1 MTMNE
6 DTMSY
11 VVFEK
16 ATTRFAGKKAKY
28 NEPIFETIAAAK
40 SHVARLVKSG
50 KYQAEDL
57 AVADY
62 SYFHDEIEAIVERT
76 NIMSGKTFY
85 ERINV
90 PYYCSPSSETYW
102 SM

>member
-1 MTMNE
+1 
-6 DTMSY
+6 MSY

-16 ATTRFAGKKAKY
+16 ATTRYAGRKDKY
-28 NEPIFETIAAAK
+28 NDPIFPTMAAAK
-40 SHVARLVKSG
+40 SHMTRLVRDG
-50 KYQAEDL
+50 KYAAEEL

-76 NIMSGKTFY
+76 NLMSGQKFY

>member
-1 MTMNE
+1 
-6 DTMSY
+6 MSY

-16 ATTRFAGKKAKY
+16 ATTRFAGKKGKY
-28 NEPIFETIAAAK
+28 NEPIFPTMAAAK
-40 SHVARLVKSG
+40 SHMTRLVKSG
-50 KYQAEDL
+50 KYAAEDI

-62 SYFHDEIEAIVERT
+62 SYFHDEIEAIVERV
-76 NIMSGKTFY
+76 NLMSGQVFY

-90 PYYCSPSSETYW
+90 PHYCSPSSETYW

>member
-1 MTMNE
+1 
-6 DTMSY
+6 MSY
-11 VVFEK
+11 VVFET

-28 NEPIFETIAAAK
+28 NDPIFPTMAAAK
-40 SHVARLVKSG
+40 SHMTRLVKSG
-50 KYQAEDL
+50 KYTAEQI

-76 NIMSGKTFY
+76 NIMSGQVFY
-85 ERINV
+85 ERIKV

>member
-1 MTMNE
+1 
-6 DTMSY
+6 MSY

-50 KYQAEDL
+50 KYQAEEL

-76 NIMSGKTFY
+76 NLMSGKPFY

>member
-1 MTMNE
+1 
-6 DTMSY
+6 MSY

-16 ATTRFAGKKAKY
+16 ATTRFAGKKGKY
-28 NEPIFETIAAAK
+28 NEPIFPTMAAAK
-40 SHVARLVKSG
+40 SHMTRLVKSG
-50 KYQAEDL
+50 KYAAEDL

-76 NIMSGKTFY
+76 NLMSGQKFY

>member
-1 MTMNE
+1 
-6 DTMSY
+6 MSY

-16 ATTRFAGKKAKY
+16 ATTRFAGKKGKY
-28 NEPIFETIAAAK
+28 NEPIFPTMAAAK
-40 SHVARLVKSG
+40 SHMTRLVKSG
-50 KYQAEDL
+50 KYTAEDI

-62 SYFHDEIEAIVERT
+62 SYYHDEIEAIVERV
-76 NIMSGKTFY
+76 NLMSGQVFY

-90 PYYCSPSSETYW
+90 PHYCSPSSETYW

>member
-1 MTMNE
+1 
-6 DTMSY
+6 MSY

-28 NEPIFETIAAAK
+28 NDPIFPTMAAAK
-40 SHVARLVKSG
+40 SHMTRLVKSG
-50 KYQAEDL
+50 KYAAEDI

-62 SYFHDEIEAIVERT
+62 SYFHDEIEAIVERV
-76 NIMSGKTFY
+76 NLMSGQVFY

-90 PYYCSPSSETYW
+90 PHYCSPSSETYW

>member
-1 MTMNE
+1 
-6 DTMSY
+6 MSY
-11 VVFEK
+11 VVFET
-16 ATTRFAGKKAKY
+16 ATTRYAGKKAKY
-28 NEPIFETIAAAK
+28 NDPIFSSMAAAK
-40 SHVARLVKSG
+40 SHMARLIKSG
-50 KYQAEDL
+50 KYTADQI
-57 AVADY
+57 AVADR

-76 NIMSGKTFY
+76 NIMNGQVFF

>member
-11 VVFEK
+11 VVFET
-16 ATTRFAGKKAKY
+16 ATTRYAGKKAKY
-28 NEPIFETIAAAK
+28 NDPIFPTMSAAK
-40 SHVARLVKSG
+40 SHMTRLIKSG
-50 KYQAEDL
+50 KYTAEQI
-57 AVADY
+57 AVADR

-76 NIMSGKTFY
+76 NLMSGKPFF

>member
-1 MTMNE
+1 MNE

-16 ATTRFAGKKAKY
+16 ATTRYAGKKAKY
-28 NEPIFETIAAAK
+28 DDPIFDSIAAAK
-40 SHVARLVKSG
+40 SHMARLIKSG
-50 KYQAEDL
+50 KYTAEQID
-57 AVADY
+57 VADR
-62 SYFHDEIEAIVERT
+62 SYFHDEIEQIVERT
-76 NIMSGKTFY
+76 NLMSGKVFF

-90 PYYCSPSSETYW
+90 PHYCSPSCETYW

>member
-1 MTMNE
+1 MNE
-6 DTMSY
+6 DTMSF
-11 VVFEK
+11 VVFET
-16 ATTRFAGKKAKY
+16 ATTRYAGKKAKY
-28 NEPIFETIAAAK
+28 NEPIFPTMAAAK
-40 SHVARLVKSG
+40 SHMTRLIKSG
-50 KYQAEDL
+50 KYTADQI

-76 NIMSGKTFY
+76 NLMSGKTFY

>member
-1 MTMNE
+1 
-6 DTMSY
+6 MSY
-11 VVFEK
+11 VVFET
-16 ATTRFAGKKAKY
+16 ATTRYAGRKGKY
-28 NEPIFETIAAAK
+28 NDPIFPTMAAAK
-40 SHVARLVKSG
+40 SHMTRLIKSG
-50 KYQAEDL
+50 KYTVDQL

-62 SYFHDEIEAIVERT
+62 SYYHDEIEAIVERT
-76 NIMSGKTFY
+76 NLMSGKTFY

>member
-6 DTMSY
+6 DTMSF
-11 VVFEK
+11 VVFET
-16 ATTRFAGKKAKY
+16 ATTRYAGKKAKY
-28 NEPIFETIAAAK
+28 NEPIFPTMAAAK
-40 SHVARLVKSG
+40 SHMTRLIKSG
-50 KYQAEDL
+50 KYTADQI

-76 NIMSGKTFY
+76 NLMSGKTFY

>member
-1 MTMNE
+1 
-6 DTMSY
+6 MSY
-11 VVFEK
+11 VVFET

-28 NEPIFETIAAAK
+28 DEPIFDSIAAAK
-40 SHVARLVKSG
+40 SHMARLIKSG
-50 KYQAEDL
+50 KYTAEQL

-62 SYFHDEIEAIVERT
+62 CYYHDEIEAIVERT
-76 NIMSGKTFY
+76 NLMSGKTFY

-90 PYYCSPSSETYW
+90 PNYCSPSSETYW

>member
-1 MTMNE
+1 
-6 DTMSY
+6 MSY

-16 ATTRFAGKKAKY
+16 ATTRFAGKKGKY
-28 NEPIFETIAAAK
+28 NDPIFPTMAAAK
-40 SHVARLVKSG
+40 SHMTRLVKSG
-50 KYQAEDL
+50 KYAAEDI

-62 SYFHDEIEAIVERT
+62 SYYHDEIEAIVERV
-76 NIMSGKTFY
+76 NLMSGQVFY

-90 PYYCSPSSETYW
+90 PHYCSPSSETYW

>member
-1 MTMNE
+1 
-6 DTMSY
+6 MSY

-16 ATTRFAGKKAKY
+16 ATTRFAGRKGKY
-28 NEPIFETIAAAK
+28 NDPIFPTMAAAK
-40 SHVARLVKSG
+40 SHMTRLVKSG
-50 KYQAEDL
+50 KYAAEDI

-62 SYFHDEIEAIVERT
+62 SYFHDEIEAIVERV
-76 NIMSGKTFY
+76 NLMSGQVFY

-90 PYYCSPSSETYW
+90 PHYCSPSSETYW